1 MIQEPRA
8 RFGDMIELTAGETL
22 PLTTTSGEP
31 HVRLTMGVGWDKD
44 PTAGAIASGRPDID
58 LDASAIQFADGKL
71 FDLAFFNNLVTRDG
85 SVTHLGDNTTGRGE
99 GDDEAIALDLARVHG
114 PVDTIFLVVTSY
126 HGHSLT
132 WVDGAYVRIR
142 DADGRAFA
150 RFTITA
156 GPPEPGLVL
165 AKLTRVP
172 ATSTEAS
179 SVPPTAT
186 WTLHAIGRG
195 IEATTATDAVVRLAS
210 FG

>member
-1 MIQEPRA
+1 
-8 RFGDMIELTAGETL
+8 MIELTPGETL
-22 PLTTTSGEP
+22 PLTTASGEP
-31 HVRLTMGVGWDKD
+31 HVRLTMGIGWDKD

-71 FDLAFFNNLVTRDG
+71 FDLAFYNNLVTRDG

-132 WVDGAYVRIR
+132 WVNGAYVRIR
-142 DADGRAFA
+142 DAAGQAFA
-150 RFTITA
+150 RFTISA

-165 AKLTRVP
+165 AKLTRDRE
-172 ATSTEAS
+172 TGTG
-179 SVPPTAT
+179 TGTGT

-195 IEATTATDAVVRLAS
+195 IEATKATDAVVRLAS
-210 FG
+210 FL